1 MKRCLLLGCLLLFVF
16 GFCVNSALAAEQSP
30 PISEATQSC
39 LDCHSEATPGIVAG
53 WEKSAHARTTVARGL
68 KRPELEQRV
77 SAGDKAPEE
86 FKNFAVGC
94 AECHI
99 GTVEH
104 PDAFQHDE
112 FMVHTVVSPRDC
124 AQCHP
129 KEVSQYAENIMS
141 QAHGNLMNN
150 PVYLDLVKQVAGRF
164 KFKPS
169 GLAHT
174 PPLDMDLA
182 DSCLYCHGA
191 KVEQKGV
198 RKVVTDLGE
207 FEFPVWSNW
216 PNHGVGRIN
225 PDKSKG
231 SCAACHSRHTFSI
244 EMARKPATCSECHKG
259 PDVPAYKVYEVSKHG
274 NLYKSLGHKWNFKS
288 VPWVAGKDYNAPT
301 CAACHISLVT
311 DPAGNVVAK
320 RTHRMNDRLG
330 NRLLGLI
337 YAHSHPK
344 SPDTSIIKNADN
356 LPLPTTLSGQE
367 AEKFL
372 IGEKE
377 KQKRREAMSGICLSC
392 HASGWVEGHFA
403 RLDNTIDYTNQMVK
417 ASTQTLAKAWEK
429 GQVKGLDQKDSM
441 FNESLERLWAGQW
454 LIYANNIRLAAA
466 MAGADYGTFA
476 DGRWQLSNRLLEMQ
490 KRLDQ
495 GSTKK

>member
-1 MKRCLLLGCLLLFVF
+1 LLFWGLLLFVF
-16 GFCVNSALAAEQSP
+16 GCHLSPALAAEERP
-30 PISEATQSC
+30 PLSEATQTC
-39 LDCHSEATPGIVAG
+39 LDCHGEATPGIVAG
-53 WEKSAHARTTVARGL
+53 WEKSAHARTTVAKGL
-68 KRPELEQRV
+68 ARPALERRV
-77 SAGDKAPEE
+77 SAGDEVPEE
-86 FKNFAVGC
+86 LRDNAVGC

-99 GTVEH
+99 GTKEH

-124 AQCHP
+124 GQCHP
-129 KEVSQYAENIMS
+129 KEVSQFSQNIMS

-150 PVYLDLVKQVAGRF
+150 PVYLDLAKQVAGHF
-164 KFKPS
+164 KFSAK
-169 GLAHT
+169 GLGHT

-182 DSCLYCHGA
+182 DSCLYCHGT

-198 RKVVTDLGE
+198 RKVVSDFGE

-274 NLYKSLGHKWNFKS
+274 NLYKSLGHEWDYKS
-288 VPWVAGKDYNAPT
+288 VPWVVGEDYNAPT

-311 DPAGNVVAK
+311 DSAGNVVAE
-320 RTHRMNDRLG
+320 RTHRINDRLG

-356 LPLPTTLSGQE
+356 LPLPTTLSGKE
-367 AEKFL
+367 AKEFL
-372 IGEKE
+372 IDKKE
-377 KQKRREAMSGICLSC
+377 KQKRRGTMASICLSC
-392 HASGWVEGHFA
+392 HSSGWVEGHFA
-403 RLDNTIDYTNQMVK
+403 RLDNTIEYTNQMVK
-417 ASTQTLAKAWEK
+417 ASTQVLAKAWEK
-429 GQVKGLDQKDSM
+429 GRAKGLAQKDSI
-441 FNESLERLWAGQW
+441 FNEPLERLWVGQW
-454 LIYANNIRLAAA
+454 LIYANNVRLAAA

-476 DGRWQLSNRLLEMQ
+476 DGRWELSNHLLEMNQ
-490 KRLDQ
+490 RLGH